1 MKTTIRK
8 AIAATLLVST
18 LSVSLPS
25 WAIFGIGDIVYDPTN
40 WVENAGQYLA
50 QLDEVATTISQYE
63 QMLLD
68 TERWLLD
75 KTGITAL
82 FRLQRA
88 YQLAVGKAYGIY
100 GRLEGLVGGG
110 LTRDL
115 LNAVYASSYATTPT
129 RPELIDKLGDALDSD
144 SLAALNDYLDVQRG
158 REEQAQ
164 ELLQDISSSM
174 IASEERRGAIED
186 MQIELNGLGDM
197 SELATLQ
204 TMAAAQGLQMQQT
217 QEHLA
222 VTEKLLWQI
231 NEQQRIETDDRNR
244 VIERLDQSFLEGR
257 LERVGGSANPYV
269 DLVRGG

>member
-1 MKTTIRK
+1 MKPTIRK
-8 AIAATLLVST
+8 AIAATLLVSA

-25 WAIFGIGDIVYDPTN
+25 WAIFGIGDLVYDPTN

-75 KTGITAL
+75 KTGVTAL

-129 RPELIDKLGDALDSD
+129 RPELIDKLGDALDAD

-158 REEQAQ
+158 REARAQ

-174 IASEERRGAIED
+174 LASEERRGAIED

-244 VIERLDQSFLEGR
+244 VIERLDRSFLEGR

>member
-1 MKTTIRK
+1 MRK
-8 AIAATLLVST
+8 LAAASENRI
-18 LSVSLPS
+18 SL
-25 WAIFGIGDIVYDPTN
+25 D
-40 WVENAGQYLA
+40 
-50 QLDEVATTISQYE
+50 
-63 QMLLD
+63 
-68 TERWLLD
+68 
-75 KTGITAL
+75 
-82 FRLQRA
+82 
-88 YQLAVGKAYGIY
+88 
-100 GRLEGLVGGG
+100 
-110 LTRDL
+110 DL
-115 LNAVYASSYATTPT
+115 LAYFYKADHN
-129 RPELIDKLGDALDSD
+129 
-144 SLAALNDYLDVQRG
+144 LDVQRG
-158 REEQAQ
+158 REARAQ

-244 VIERLDQSFLEGR
+244 VIERLDRSFLEGR

-269 DLVRGG
+269 DLVGGG

>member
-8 AIAATLLVST
+8 AIATTLLVSA

-25 WAIFGIGDIVYDPTN
+25 WAIFGIGDLVYDPTN

-75 KTGITAL
+75 KTGVTAL

-158 REEQAQ
+158 REARAQ
-164 ELLQDISSSM
+164 DEY
-174 IASEERRGAIED
+174 RR
-186 MQIELNGLGDM
+186 
-197 SELATLQ
+197 
-204 TMAAAQGLQMQQT
+204 
-217 QEHLA
+217 H
-222 VTEKLLWQI
+222 
-231 NEQQRIETDDRNR
+231 QR
-244 VIERLDQSFLEGR
+244 
-257 LERVGGSANPYV
+257 A
-269 DLVRGG
+269 

>member
-1 MKTTIRK
+1 
-8 AIAATLLVST
+8 
-18 LSVSLPS
+18 
-25 WAIFGIGDIVYDPTN
+25 
-40 WVENAGQYLA
+40 
-50 QLDEVATTISQYE
+50 
-63 QMLLD
+63 MLLD

-158 REEQAQ
+158 REERAQ

-197 SELATLQ
+197 SELRDLTNHGSRAGFTDAADPGASGGHRKAAMANQ
-204 TMAAAQGLQMQQT
+204 RAAAY
-217 QEHLA
+217 
-222 VTEKLLWQI
+222 
-231 NEQQRIETDDRNR
+231 RDR
-244 VIERLDQSFLEGR
+244 
-257 LERVGGSANPYV
+257 
-269 DLVRGG
+269 

>member
-158 REEQAQ
+158 REARAQ

-197 SELATLQ
+197 SELRTLQ

>member
-25 WAIFGIGDIVYDPTN
+25 WAIFGIGDLVYDPTN

-75 KTGITAL
+75 KTGVTAL

-115 LNAVYASSYATTPT
+115 LNAVYATSYATTPT
-129 RPELIDKLGDALDSD
+129 RPELIDKLGDALDAD

-158 REEQAQ
+158 REARAQ

-186 MQIELNGLGDM
+186 MQIELTGLGDM

-244 VIERLDQSFLEGR
+244 VIERLDRSFLEGR

>member
-8 AIAATLLVST
+8 AIAATLLVSA

-25 WAIFGIGDIVYDPTN
+25 WAIFGIGDLVYDPTN

-75 KTGITAL
+75 KTGVTAL

-129 RPELIDKLGDALDSD
+129 RPELIDKLGDALDAD

-158 REEQAQ
+158 REARAQ

-197 SELATLQ
+197 SELRTLQ

-222 VTEKLLWQI
+222 VTEKLLWQV

-244 VIERLDQSFLEGR
+244 VIERLDRSFLEGR

-269 DLVRGG
+269 DLVREG

>member
-8 AIAATLLVST
+8 AIATTLLVSA

-75 KTGITAL
+75 KTGVTAL

-129 RPELIDKLGDALDSD
+129 RPELIDKLGDALDAD

-158 REEQAQ
+158 RETRAQ

-174 IASEERRGAIED
+174 LASEERRGAIED

-244 VIERLDQSFLEGR
+244 VIERLDRSFLEGR

>member
-8 AIAATLLVST
+8 AIATTLLVSA

-25 WAIFGIGDIVYDPTN
+25 WAIFGIGDLVYDPTN

-75 KTGITAL
+75 KTGVTAL

-129 RPELIDKLGDALDSD
+129 RPELIDKLGDALDAD

-158 REEQAQ
+158 REARAQ

-197 SELATLQ
+197 SELRTLQ

-222 VTEKLLWQI
+222 VTEKLLWQV

-244 VIERLDQSFLEGR
+244 VIERLDRSFLEGR

-269 DLVRGG
+269 DLVREG